1 MKFKVDLA
9 ASTKALRRSRN
20 IAIRQQLARLAGR
33 RDTLLRQMSFND
45 HRPPSGRHSKGRQG
59 MWHGTHRVLD
69 PGARRRASQR
79 AYRTEMLRQRVEHV
93 KRSA

>member
-9 ASTKALRRSRN
+9 ARSKALRQARDA
-20 IAIRQQLARLAGR
+20 AIRQQLARLAGKR
-33 RDTLLRQMSFND
+33 GTLLRQMSFGD

-59 MWHGTHRVLD
+59 MWHGTRRVLD

-79 AYRTEMLRQRVEHV
+79 AYRAEMLRQRVEHV